1 MKEFIGNSTCLIIE
15 PSASFSASIQ
25 SCLVDM
31 GFPFEQVQTIRK
43 FKEAKHIIETKKPK
57 LIVTE
62 YDLDEGLGLALLEI
76 QEKFYSESDRIS
88 IVVTKNSSDSAVAEA
103 AEGSI
108 DAFILKPFAIDTFRQ
123 KLIDTFN
130 KKINPTE
137 YNKKIQTGREK
148 LILKE
153 FDAAISEF
161 NEAKTLDEKP
171 TIAFFHSGQ
180 AYQGKGDIAKA
191 LQEFREGRRFQPLHY
206 KCLIGEFEG
215 LMATK
220 SYGEAYALVPTLK
233 ANYPISSHRLGQI
246 FTAAV
251 FTFNFDDLPGYYDL
265 YSKMEYRSP
274 RLVSLTSLA
283 LLTAGK
289 YWIENQDIDKAVS
302 YFAMGLITKSY
313 EMKFME
319 MVVDELLK
327 VNATAAANTIFQK
340 SPQSE
345 VGSDIHTRI
354 RFKIDQVLLPPE
366 QIIERGKKLVLA
378 GQASPEIYKTL
389 VAMMSRMGKTTLAES
404 MIAKA
409 VDQYPE
415 LREVLYKILQRAS

>member
-1 MKEFIGNSTCLIIE
+1 MKNFIGDKACLIIE

-31 GFPFEQVQTIRK
+31 GLPFEQIMTIRK
-43 FKEAKHIIETKKPK
+43 FNDAKRIVEAKKPK
-57 LIVTE
+57 LIITE
-62 YDLDEGLGLALLEI
+62 YDLDEGLGLSLLEM
-76 QEKFYSESDRIS
+76 QEKFYSEGDRIS

-108 DAFILKPFAIDTFRQ
+108 DAFILKPFAIETFRQ
-123 KLIDTFN
+123 TLIDTFN
-130 KKINPTE
+130 RKTNPSL
-137 YNKKIQTGREK
+137 YNKKVQTGREK

-153 FDAAISEF
+153 FDEAISQF
-161 NEAKTLDEKP
+161 GEAKTLDEKP

-191 LQEFREGRRFQPLHY
+191 LQEFREGRKFQPLNY

-215 LMATK
+215 LMAMK
-220 SYGEAYALVPTLK
+220 NYVEAYSLVPTLK

-251 FTFNFDDLPGYYDL
+251 FTCNFDDLPGYYEL

-274 RLVSLTSLA
+274 RLINLTSLA

-289 YWIENQDIDKAVS
+289 YWIENKDVDKAVS

-313 EMKFME
+313 EMKFIE

-327 VNATAAANTIFQK
+327 VNATAAANTIFLK

-345 VGSDIHTRI
+345 IGSDVHTRI
-354 RFKIDQVLLPPE
+354 RFKIDQMLLPPD
-366 QIIERGKKLVLA
+366 QIIERGKKLILA
-378 GQASPEIYKTL
+378 GQASPEIYKTV
-389 VAMMSRMGKTTLAES
+389 VALMTRMGKTTLAES

-409 VDQYPE
+409 VTQYPE
-415 LREVLYKILQRAS
+415 LRESLYKILERAS